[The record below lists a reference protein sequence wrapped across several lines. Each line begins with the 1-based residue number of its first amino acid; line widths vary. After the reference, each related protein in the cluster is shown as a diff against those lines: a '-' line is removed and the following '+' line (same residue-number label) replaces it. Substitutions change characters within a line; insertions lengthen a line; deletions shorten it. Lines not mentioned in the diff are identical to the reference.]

1 MTQKELLYME
11 DAIKHETNLMD
22 ICDFILQNLDDKNL
36 ITFMKN
42 QRKKHENLKQKLL
55 NTMEELA

>member
-1 MTQKELLYME
+1 MTNKELLYME